1 MRKWPFIYLFSASI
15 LLLFILHA
23 CRKKDAFVYNPSY
36 LNFTTPA
43 GWPAP
48 VYNFDSNRITQEG
61 FELGRRLFYDP
72 QLSIDNTISCG
83 SCHQQFAAFT
93 HADHPLAHG
102 INNQSTTRNPLG
114 LFNLAWKASFHQDG
128 GINHLDLQP
137 LAPITAPN
145 EMGESIS
152 NVLNKLKRDTRY
164 PAMFQAAFGDP
175 EINTQRMNK
184 ALSQFMLMLVSANSK
199 YDKVMRGETSF
210 TLPEQ
215 LGYAIFKDKCAT
227 CHKEPLFTDM
237 SYRNNGAPIDPFLK
251 DIGRMGIT
259 KLAADSLK
267 FIVPSLRNIA
277 YTNPYGHDGRW
288 FSLQNVFTHYTS
300 EVVNGGTTDPLLR
313 NRIALT
319 NFEIG
324 QLQAFLFTLSD
335 TSFVK
340 DPRFAEV
347 K

>member
-1 MRKWPFIYLFSASI
+1 MRKWSIIYFFIASI
-15 LLLFILHA
+15 LLLLILHA
-23 CRKKDAFVYNPSY
+23 CRKKDAFVYNPTF

-48 VYNFDSNRITQEG
+48 AYDFDSNRITQEG

-72 QLSIDNTISCG
+72 QLSVDNTISCG

-102 INNQSTTRNPLG
+102 INNQSTTRNPPG
-114 LFNLAWKASFHQDG
+114 LFNLAWKSNFHQDG

-137 LAPITAPN
+137 LAPITASN
-145 EMGESIS
+145 EMGETINS
-152 NVLNKLKRDTRY
+152 VLNKLRRDSRY
-164 PAMFQAAFGDP
+164 PAMFQAAFGDAD
-175 EINTQRMNK
+175 INTQRMTK
-184 ALSQFMLMLVSANSK
+184 ALSQFMLMMVSANSK
-199 YDKVMRGETSF
+199 YDKVMRGETNFS
-210 TLPEQ
+210 LPEQ
-215 LGYAIFKDKCAT
+215 LGYAIFKDKCAS

-237 SYRNNGAPIDPFLK
+237 SYRNNGASMDPFLK
-251 DIGRMGIT
+251 DKGRMLIT
-259 KLAADSLK
+259 QSPADSLK
-267 FIVPSLRNIA
+267 FIVPTLRNIA

-300 EVVNGGTTDPLLR
+300 EVVSGGTTDPLLR

>member
-1 MRKWPFIYLFSASI
+1 MRKWSIIYCFSASI
-15 LLLFILHA
+15 LLLLILHA
-23 CRKKDAFVYNPSY
+23 CRKKDAFVYNPTF

-48 VYNFDSNRITQEG
+48 AYDFDSNRITQEG

-72 QLSIDNTISCG
+72 QLSVDNTISCG

-102 INNQSTTRNPLG
+102 INNQSTTRNPPG
-114 LFNLAWKASFHQDG
+114 LFNLAWKGSFHQDG

-137 LAPITAPN
+137 LAPITASN
-145 EMGESIS
+145 EMGETINS
-152 NVLNKLKRDTRY
+152 VLNKLRRDSRY
-164 PAMFQAAFGDP
+164 PAMFQAAFGDAD
-175 EINTQRMNK
+175 ITTQRMTK
-184 ALSQFMLMLVSANSK
+184 ALSQFMLMMVSANSK
-199 YDKVMRGETSF
+199 YDKVMRGETNFS
-210 TLPEQ
+210 LPEQ
-215 LGYAIFKDKCAT
+215 LGYAIFRDKCAS

-237 SYRNNGAPIDPFLK
+237 SYRNNGASMDPFLK
-251 DIGRMGIT
+251 DRGRMLIT
-259 KLAADSLK
+259 QSPADSLK
-267 FIVPSLRNIA
+267 FIVPTLRNIA

-300 EVVNGGTTDPLLR
+300 EVVSGGTTDPLLR